1 MARVKTGV
9 VRRRRH
15 KKILKLAKGFY
26 SGRRK
31 HFRKAKEQI
40 ERSLVY
46 AYRDRRN
53 KKRDFRRLWI
63 TRINAACRLNGL
75 SYSKF
80 MHGLNLANIEL
91 DRKILADMA
100 MNDPKAFEAIAK
112 QAKEAIGQRS
122 QTTLHGAK
130 PAALKKQ
137 NVKKL
142 DDLKKISGVG
152 PKIESTLHKIGVFTY
167 AQIAKWNED
176 NVTWV
181 DEYLSFKGR
190 IGREDWIA
198 QAKILASGG
207 ETEFSK
213 RSKK

>member
-1 MARVKTGV
+1 MRVKTGI

-15 KKILKLAKGFY
+15 KKLLKQARGFF

-31 HFRKAKEQI
+31 HFRKAKEQL

-80 MHGLNLANIEL
+80 IHGLNKANIEL

-100 MNDPKAFEAIAK
+100 MNDASAFTKVVEAAKAAI
-112 QAKEAIGQRS
+112 
-122 QTTLHGAK
+122 
-130 PAALKKQ
+130 
-137 NVKKL
+137 
-142 DDLKKISGVG
+142 
-152 PKIESTLHKIGVFTY
+152 
-167 AQIAKWNED
+167 
-176 NVTWV
+176 
-181 DEYLSFKGR
+181 
-190 IGREDWIA
+190 
-198 QAKILASGG
+198 
-207 ETEFSK
+207 
-213 RSKK
+213 